1 MSRSKSRNGMLL
13 VPSFAFG
20 AALAVL
26 APAAV
31 AQESA
36 TQGAQKAA
44 QGAAEGA
51 TQETKEAAQATQK
64 AAEET
69 AKGAK
74 ETAQGAQKTTEETV
88 SGAKEG
94 AKPAALRRTGGVKMM
109 TATVEAVDHSA
120 RTVTLRDEEGQS
132 HSVKVPEDVR
142 AFDQVKK
149 GDMVKVGYQ
158 ESVAFNVHK
167 KGEAKPEY
175 RSSERME
182 RTQGGQPGRVMERE
196 EVVSAE
202 VVSVDPDKNILK
214 VKGPQG
220 KTRTINVADPEARE
234 RLKDI
239 KKGDVIEMTYT
250 EAMAVTLEPAKK

>member
-1 MSRSKSRNGMLL
+1 MSRSKSRNGML

-20 AALAVL
+20 VALAAL

-31 AQESA
+31 AQEGA
-36 TQGAQKAA
+36 TQGAQRAA

-51 TQETKEAAQATQK
+51 AQETKEAAQATQK

-69 AKGAK
+69 AKEAK
-74 ETAQGAQKTTEETV
+74 ETAKGAQKTAEETV
-88 SGAKEG
+88 SGAKQG
-94 AKPAALRRTGGVKMM
+94 AQPAALRRSGGVKMM

-120 RTVTLRDEEGQS
+120 RTVTLKDEEGQTQT
-132 HSVKVPEDVR
+132 VKVPEDVR

-158 ESVAFNVHK
+158 ESVAFNVHR
-167 KGEAKPEY
+167 KGEAKPEH
-175 RSSERME
+175 RTTERME
-182 RTQGGQPGRVMERE
+182 RTQGGEPGRVLERE
-196 EVVSAE
+196 EMVSAE
-202 VVSVDPDKNILK
+202 VVSVDPEKNVLK

-234 RLKDI
+234 RLKDL
-239 KKGDVIEMTYT
+239 KKGDIVEMTYT